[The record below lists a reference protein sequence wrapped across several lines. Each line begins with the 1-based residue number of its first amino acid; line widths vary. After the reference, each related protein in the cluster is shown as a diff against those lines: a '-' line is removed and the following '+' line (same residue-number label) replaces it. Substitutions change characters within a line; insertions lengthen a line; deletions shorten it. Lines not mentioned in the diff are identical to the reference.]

1 MDTFFMEEN
10 KSEIT
15 VSSQAPN
22 KELQK
27 ITDDI
32 HNLSEHNMLLNEIA
46 SSDPS
51 QKMMEDSIFKE
62 MEAMKV
68 PKADLSM
75 FGIDLEAIKESSK
88 DRENI
93 KKQILD
99 INDKAVFSALDL
111 FNLNIEKVPKLVEPF
126 FQKTGLASLVGTSDT
141 GKSTFLRQLALSIA
155 LKKDD
160 FLGFKIKAKHNKVI
174 YVSTEDGPFSVS
186 YSIRKQ
192 VKNICNSEDDIDLI
206 QNLKFIFDSENLYRD
221 LEESLSEAP
230 VDLIIIDAFTDVFTG
245 EINANTQV
253 RKFLNKYDTL
263 AKKNDCLI
271 VFLHHTGKKT
281 QYNKPSKDSVIGSQA
296 FEAKMR
302 AVIEIRNN
310 LKVKNQ
316 KELWVLKANFLEN
329 KEKAKSHIL
338 NFDYNLVFSNSG
350 QRSYISENKSNN
362 DKIKNK
368 IIQLREKGFS
378 FRKIEDELK
387 DTEFQVSKS
396 VAQKIYK
403 EYELSKK
410 GGK

>member
-1 MDTFFMEEN
+1 MKKN
-10 KSEIT
+10 KSEII

-51 QKMMEDSIFKE
+51 QKMMEDSISKE
-62 MEAMKV
+62 MDAIRV
-68 PKADLSM
+68 SKADLSM
-75 FGIDLEAIKESSK
+75 FGVDINTLNESSSEIK
-88 DRENI
+88 NV
-93 KKQILD
+93 KKQISD
-99 INDKAVFSALDL
+99 INDKAIFSALDL
-111 FNLNIEKVPKLVEPF
+111 FNLNIKKVPKLVEPF

-160 FLGFKIKAKHNKVI
+160 FLGFKIKAQHNKVI
-174 YVSTEDGPFSVS
+174 YVSTEDSPFSVS
-186 YSIRKQ
+186 SSIRKQ
-192 VKNICNSEDDIDLI
+192 VKNICNKEDDISLI
-206 QNLKFIFDSENLYRD
+206 QNLKFIFDSENLYKS
-221 LEESLSEAP
+221 LEDSLSETP

-281 QYNKPSKDSVIGSQA
+281 QYNKPSKDSIIGSQA

-310 LKVKNQ
+310 LKIKNQ
-316 KELWVLKANFLEN
+316 KELWVLKANFLEK
-329 KEKAKSHIL
+329 KEKVKSHVL
-338 NFDYNLVFSNSG
+338 NFDDNLVFSNTG

-362 DKIKNK
+362 NKIKNK
-368 IIQLREKGFS
+368 IIELREKGYS
-378 FRKIEDELK
+378 FRKIENELK
-387 DTEFQVSKS
+387 DTEFQISKS

>member
-1 MDTFFMEEN
+1 MEEN
-10 KSEIT
+10 KSKII
-15 VSSQAPN
+15 VSSQAPT
-22 KELQK
+22 KELQEL
-27 ITDDI
+27 TDKI
-32 HNLSEHNMLLNEIA
+32 HNESEHNISLNELA
-46 SSDPS
+46 SNDPS
-51 QKMMEDSIFKE
+51 QKMMEDSIYKE
-62 MEAMKV
+62 MESMNI
-68 PKADLSM
+68 PKADLTM
-75 FGIDLEAIKESSK
+75 FGIDLDTINESSSEIK
-88 DRENI
+88 NV
-93 KKQILD
+93 KKQISD

-155 LKKDD
+155 LKKDN

-192 VKNICNSEDDIDLI
+192 IKSICDSDDDIDLI
-206 QNLKFIFDSENLYRD
+206 KNLKFIFDSENLYND
-221 LEESLSEAP
+221 LEDSLSETP
-230 VDLIIIDAFTDVFTG
+230 VDLIVIDAFTDVFTG

-302 AVIEIRNN
+302 AVIEIRSN

-329 KEKAKSHIL
+329 KEKVKSHIL
-338 NFDYNLVFSNSG
+338 NFDDSLVFTNSG
-350 QRSYISENKSNN
+350 HRGYISENKSNN

-368 IIQLREKGFS
+368 IIELREKGYP

-387 DTEFQVSKS
+387 DTEFQISKS
-396 VAQKIYK
+396 VAQKIFK

>member
-1 MDTFFMEEN
+1 MEKN
-10 KSEIT
+10 KSEFT

-22 KELQK
+22 EELQK
-27 ITDDI
+27 ITDHI
-32 HNLSEHNMLLNEIA
+32 HNVSDLNFSKQETEMSNPKLKAI
-46 SSDPS
+46 
-51 QKMMEDSIFKE
+51 EDSIFKE
-62 MEAMKV
+62 MDAIGV
-68 PKADLSM
+68 PNADLSM
-75 FGIDLEAIKESSK
+75 FGIDLNTLNKSSNDIKSV
-88 DRENI
+88 
-93 KKQILD
+93 KKQISD

-111 FNLNIEKVPKLVEPF
+111 FNLNIEKVPKLVDPF

-141 GKSTFLRQLALSIA
+141 GKSTFLRQLTLSIA

-160 FLGFKIKAKHNKVI
+160 FLGFKLKAKHNKAI

-192 VKNICNSEDDIDLI
+192 IKSICDSEDDIDLI
-206 QNLKFIFDSENLYRD
+206 QNLKFIFDSENLYKD
-221 LEESLSEAP
+221 LEESLSETP
-230 VDLIIIDAFTDVFTG
+230 VDLIVIDAFTDVFTG

-302 AVIEIRNN
+302 AVIEIRSN

-329 KEKAKSHIL
+329 KEKAKSHVL
-338 NFDYNLVFSNSG
+338 NFDDSLVFSNTG
-350 QRSYISENKSNN
+350 QRGYISENKSNN

-368 IIQLREKGFS
+368 IIELREKGYA